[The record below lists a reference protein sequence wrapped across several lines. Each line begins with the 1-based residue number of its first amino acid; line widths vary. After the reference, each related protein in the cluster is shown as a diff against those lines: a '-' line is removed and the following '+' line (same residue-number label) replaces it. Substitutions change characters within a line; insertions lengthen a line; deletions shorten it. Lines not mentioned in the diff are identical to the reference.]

1 LLVGLNKGG
10 IMSLALFLGYF
21 AGFLTTVSFVPQVI
35 KTWKTKSADDFS
47 LMMLLIW
54 VTGIAC
60 WVAYGFL
67 LNAIPIILWN
77 LASFFFAGAILVMKL
92 KFKGGRKEPKRSP
105 IKKSPVKDLKDWGI

>member
-1 LLVGLNKGG
+1 
-10 IMSLALFLGYF
+10 MSLALFLGYF
-21 AGFLTTVSFVPQVI
+21 AGFLTTVSLVPQVI

-47 LMMLLIW
+47 LAMLSIW
-54 VTGIAC
+54 CTGIAC

-67 LNAIPIILWN
+67 LNAQPIILWN

-92 KFKGGRKEPKRSP
+92 KFKSGRKEPKRSP